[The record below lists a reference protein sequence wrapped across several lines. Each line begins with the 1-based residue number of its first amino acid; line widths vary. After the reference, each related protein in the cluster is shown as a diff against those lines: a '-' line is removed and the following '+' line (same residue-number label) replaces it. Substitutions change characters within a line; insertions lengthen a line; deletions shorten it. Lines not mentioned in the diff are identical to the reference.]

1 MSEAEQKPDGE
12 MEPEVVPLV
21 EKEKTASKAPTE
33 KEGS

>member
-21 EKEKTASKAPTE
+21 AKEKTASKAPTE